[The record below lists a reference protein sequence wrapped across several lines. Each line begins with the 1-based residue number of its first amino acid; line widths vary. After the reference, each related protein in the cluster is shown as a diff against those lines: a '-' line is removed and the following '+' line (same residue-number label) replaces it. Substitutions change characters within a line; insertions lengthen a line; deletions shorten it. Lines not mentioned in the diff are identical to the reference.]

1 MSERAGLQRPIRVL
15 IVDDHDVVHWGL
27 RIMLE
32 RQTWIERS
40 FSAHTGEEAIAQT
53 SQHRIDLALVDL
65 FVGAESGPDICER
78 LHEVRPGMR
87 LLLISGAGQISPR
100 ATAACGAS
108 GFVSKDSRG
117 SEIIRAVAMVAVGR
131 SVFQEETVEAP
142 TGGVVRT
149 RAAGARARRAGRH
162 QPRDRRPA
170 ASVSVHGQGV
180 RERAVPKARGAQSP
194 RGGSARGEA
203 RPDRLSGRAAG
214 SPQPAGCS
222 GDGVPERAP

>member
-1 MSERAGLQRPIRVL
+1 MSERAGLERPIRVL

-32 RQTWIERS
+32 RQSWIERS
-40 FSAHTGEEAIAQT
+40 YSAHTGAEAIAHA
-53 SQHRIDLALVDL
+53 SQRRIDLALVDL

-117 SEIIRAVAMVAVGR
+117 TEIIRAVAMVAVGR

-142 TGGVVRT
+142 T
-149 RAAGARARRAGRH
+149 AAL
-162 QPRDRRPA
+162 
-170 ASVSVHGQGV
+170 SE
-180 RERAVPKARGAQSP
+180 RERQVLALVAQGATNREIAAQLHLSPYTVKEYASALYRKLDVRNRLEAVQ
-194 RGGSARGEA
+194 
-203 RPDRLSGRAAG
+203 RAEKLGLIA
-214 SPQPAGCS
+214 
-222 GDGVPERAP
+222 

>member
-1 MSERAGLQRPIRVL
+1 MSDRAGLQRPIRVL

-32 RQTWIERS
+32 RQAWIERS

-142 TGGVVRT
+142 
-149 RAAGARARRAGRH
+149 
-162 QPRDRRPA
+162 PA
-170 ASVSVHGQGV
+170 ALSE
-180 RERAVPKARGAQSP
+180 RERQVLALVAQGATNREIAAQLHLSPYTVKEYASTLYRKLEVRNRLEAVQ
-194 RGGSARGEA
+194 
-203 RPDRLSGRAAG
+203 RAEKLGLIA
-214 SPQPAGCS
+214 
-222 GDGVPERAP
+222 